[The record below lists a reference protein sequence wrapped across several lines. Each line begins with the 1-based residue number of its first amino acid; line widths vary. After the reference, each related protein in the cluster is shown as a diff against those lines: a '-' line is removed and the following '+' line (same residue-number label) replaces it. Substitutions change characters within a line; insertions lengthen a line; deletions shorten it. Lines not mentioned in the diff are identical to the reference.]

1 MPIRMIGKAEAVTL
15 VTDALEATFNRF
27 LLAFFQA
34 VVSGTP
40 VDTGFP
46 WGCWLIEFGRFVAR
60 VVGSRANPGPVPSAT
75 QAGVWRATAGNIF
88 VHNSGVA
95 IDLLEDGLSAQ
106 APQGMLGPALA
117 ATRGLLE
124 AG

>member
-1 MPIRMIGKAEAVTL
+1 MPIRMIGKDEDIRL
-15 VTDALEATFNRF
+15 VVQDIETAFNRF
-27 LLAFFQA
+27 LIAFFQA

-40 VDTGFP
+40 VDTGFHR
-46 WGCWLIEFGRFVAR
+46 GCWLIEYGRFVAR

-117 ATRGLLE
+117 GTRGLLE
-124 AG
+124 AA